1 MLVVTCRCATP
12 LLVRRQR
19 EYSGKWT
26 VIRVLAQGESLV
38 VLDEFEM
45 GHVLRC
51 LLVVTHLGEAGIVRS
66 DSVMP

>member
-12 LLVRRQR
+12 LLGRRRGDAWQL
-19 EYSGKWT
+19 
-26 VIRVLAQGESLV
+26 IRVVTPGESLV

>member
-1 MLVVTCRCATP
+1 MLNVTCRCATP
-12 LLVRRQR
+12 LLVRQR

-26 VIRVLAQGESLV
+26 VIRVLVQGESLV

-51 LLVVTHLGEAGIVRS
+51 LLVGEVGIVLRS
-66 DSVMP
+66 DMVTPWP

>member
-12 LLVRRQR
+12 LLGRRRGDAWQL
-19 EYSGKWT
+19 
-26 VIRVLAQGESLV
+26 IRVVTPGESLV

-51 LLVVTHLGEAGIVRS
+51 LLVGEAGIVRT
-66 DSVMP
+66 DSVTP

>member
-1 MLVVTCRCATP
+1 LIRVVTP
-12 LLVRRQR
+12 
-19 EYSGKWT
+19 
-26 VIRVLAQGESLV
+26 GESLV